1 VIGKLGEKL
10 FHIILSKIRIAVMH
24 GPNICAETVLDG
36 GIVNFVFPLP
46 AITHF
51 NGSMCLQAA
60 WE

>member
-1 VIGKLGEKL
+1 
-10 FHIILSKIRIAVMH
+10 MH